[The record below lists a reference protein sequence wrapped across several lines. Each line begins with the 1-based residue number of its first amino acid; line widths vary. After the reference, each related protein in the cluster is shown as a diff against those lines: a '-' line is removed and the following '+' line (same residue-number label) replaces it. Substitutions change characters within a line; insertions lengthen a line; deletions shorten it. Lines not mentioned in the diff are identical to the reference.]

1 MTPQAEELLSYD
13 GVSRKVVEWWAKTAK
28 QESWPSNSTCL
39 ASGSSD
45 YDCDDSRELA
55 CLDLLGIR
63 EARLDPLRPESHLG
77 REVGQVGSAVGD
89 DIRTLSR
96 GSPRQARQDGLSEPC
111 PSVRHHKV
119 ADPFPFFAF

>member
-63 EARLDPLRPESHLG
+63 EARLDLTLELRFRLLQALLLVLVELSNRVHLLDTLRPESHLG
-77 REVGQVGSAVGD
+77 REVGQVGSA
-89 DIRTLSR
+89 
-96 GSPRQARQDGLSEPC
+96 
-111 PSVRHHKV
+111 H
-119 ADPFPFFAF
+119 